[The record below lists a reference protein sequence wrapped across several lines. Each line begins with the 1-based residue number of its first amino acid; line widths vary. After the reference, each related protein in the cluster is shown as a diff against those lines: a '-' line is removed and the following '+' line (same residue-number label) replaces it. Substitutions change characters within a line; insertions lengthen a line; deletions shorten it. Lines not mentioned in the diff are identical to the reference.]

1 MKTRKFIAI
10 ITAVIMLLS
19 VGTMNAFAVETYS
32 SNVLTPQDVTAYEDI
47 LDRLNDEYG
56 YSMYFS
62 PEIFTRGSKFEN
74 PTKYSLSEF
83 EASIKAEPRKAP
95 TQGVRLTEYMI
106 PKRKAPK
113 ALSTFFMLPIPLKNG
128 RLKTSR

>member
-56 YSMYFS
+56 YSMYFL
-62 PEIFTRGSKFEN
+62 RKFLLV
-74 PTKYSLSEF
+74 TVS
-83 EASIKAEPRKAP
+83 
-95 TQGVRLTEYMI
+95 
-106 PKRKAPK
+106 
-113 ALSTFFMLPIPLKNG
+113 
-128 RLKTSR
+128 LKTQQNIHFRNLKQALEKKLKKILRLIWSLKRQLQN